1 MRSVV
6 AAVVAVA
13 FLQAD
18 GKDIPWHTA
27 RPSDS
32 VAKPSAVSE
41 TLGSARGRS
50 QRSARDR
57 RPVLGEG
64 QPLLHRMAVVSA
76 WTRRRELHDA
86 GRTGGAR
93 RARREHEGAVRARID
108 PAGRL
113 PLATRRVRIAD
124 LEDARTP
131 RASCHPAW
139 GDRGPAARVRRPRGV
154 AEHRR
159 NRAGRRGRRDA
170 ERDDALAR
178 LVRGACARV
187 GDVPSLRDA
196 GLRAPRPRTAL
207 AKHGRHPPGLGARA
221 IPQAYPGEHTG
232 RLDLAWDQR
241 PAWRA
246 TIRMRR
252 AWSPRRPA

>member
-86 GRTGGAR
+86 GRAGGAR
-93 RARREHEGAVRARID
+93 RARREHEGAVGHGSIR
-108 PAGRL
+108 
-113 PLATRRVRIAD
+113 
-124 LEDARTP
+124 
-131 RASCHPAW
+131 
-139 GDRGPAARVRRPRGV
+139 
-154 AEHRR
+154 
-159 NRAGRRGRRDA
+159 RAGSRWLLDA
-170 ERDDALAR
+170 SGSLTWKTRAH
-178 LVRGACARV
+178 LV
-187 GDVPSLRDA
+187 
-196 GLRAPRPRTAL
+196 LRA
-207 AKHGRHPPGLGARA
+207 
-221 IPQAYPGEHTG
+221 
-232 RLDLAWDQR
+232 
-241 PAWRA
+241 
-246 TIRMRR
+246 IR
-252 AWSPRRPA
+252 